1 MHSSEISDVENFW
14 MRKASGIVTAVEG
27 AQLRACAGAAL
38 VAEVEVFPPHRG
50 PGSPGGGMGG
60 VPEVEMADEWTVCR
74 VAA

>member
-1 MHSSEISDVENFW
+1 M
-14 MRKASGIVTAVEG
+14 EG
-27 AQLRACAGAAL
+27 AQLRARAGAAL
-38 VAEVEVFPPHRG
+38 VAEVEVFPPRSG